1 MTAACNRDC
10 FHCPFPDC
18 IVDEMDAAERKA
30 HREIDKDLFTDPEK
44 KRIAAKAKAYREAN
58 REEIAARQK
67 AYYEANREEIAARQK
82 AYREANRE
90 EIAAYQKAYREAN
103 REEIAAYQ
111 KAYYEA
117 NRERHSRFGQSLRKA
132 RKARGYAQA
141 DLGRLFDVTRQAVC
155 LWELGKSPF
164 PADRQ
169 EMLTGIFPELAVLF
183 EEKKNPHQ
191 AAT

>member
-67 AYYEANREEIAARQK
+67 AYYEANREEIAAR
-82 AYREANRE
+82 
-90 EIAAYQKAYREAN
+90 QKAYREAN